1 MNADSLSRRL
11 AALEDAPEQDMV
23 LVVLQWLNEDG
34 TPAGEMIE
42 RWTPRSCIFKFL
54 WYDQVHEPPA
64 PGVTRIK
71 LKWLDEE
78 RL

>member
-1 MNADSLSRRL
+1 MKTESLSRRL
-11 AALEDAPEQDMV
+11 EDLESQREKTHKV
-23 LVVLQWLNEDG
+23 K
-34 TPAGEMIE
+34 I
-42 RWTPRSCIFKFL
+42 L

-64 PGVTRIK
+64 PGVVRIK